1 MPAYNAV
8 AFLFDLLIAVGIA
21 LTLYILLGRNLKELL
36 DKAIRLPAGTAFY
49 MRALVLILVC
59 SALSKVISGVHQKPE
74 AHFMEYVWAVAGDI
88 SNVFDNLFWIL
99 LAYVAIIT
107 VLVVVL
113 KPKNEQ

>member
-1 MPAYNAV
+1 M
-8 AFLFDLLIAVGIA
+8 FDLLIAVGIA

-49 MRALVLILVC
+49 MRALVLILLC
-59 SALSKVISGVHQKPE
+59 GSLTKVIGGVHEKPD

-88 SNVFDNLFWIL
+88 SNVFDNLFGIL
-99 LAYVAIIT
+99 LGYVAIVT